1 VGFFDKQTKELEARG
16 LDPARLPPGQYFT
29 DRFPV
34 LHAGVVPEVD
44 LATWDFTIDG
54 LGVGAVTLSF
64 AEILDLPSTRVTADI
79 HCVTKWSKFD
89 TEWEGVAVTEVLSL
103 IEVPAAATHVL
114 VNAEHG
120 FTANLPIEDF
130 SREGNLFAYNYGGE
144 PLEPD
149 HGWPLRLV
157 VPHLYFWK
165 SVKWTR
171 GFTFLDEDE
180 PGFWERNGYHMYGD
194 PFQEQRYWSGS

>member
-1 VGFFDKQTKELEARG
+1 MGFFDKQTKELEARG

-103 IEVPAAATHVL
+103 IELPAAATHVL

-171 GFTFLDEDE
+171 GFTFLDQDE

-194 PFQEQRYWSGS
+194 PFREQRYW

>member
-1 VGFFDKQTKELEARG
+1 MGFFDKQTKELEARG

-89 TEWEGVAVTEVLSL
+89 TEWEGVAVTEVLNL
-103 IEVPAAATHVL
+103 IELPAAATHLL

-171 GFTFLDEDE
+171 GFTFLDQDE

-194 PFQEQRYWSGS
+194 PFQEQRYW

>member
-1 VGFFDKQTKELEARG
+1 MGFFDKQTKELEARG

-171 GFTFLDEDE
+171 GFTFLDQDE

-194 PFQEQRYWSGS
+194 PFQEQRYW

>member
-1 VGFFDKQTKELEARG
+1 MGFFDKQTKELEARG

-54 LGVGAVTLSF
+54 LGMGAHTLSF

-89 TEWEGVAVTEVLSL
+89 TEWEGVAVTEVLNL
-103 IEVPAAATHVL
+103 IEVPAAANHVL

-171 GFTFLDEDE
+171 GFTFLDQDE

-194 PFQEQRYWSGS
+194 PFQEQRYW

>member
-1 VGFFDKQTKELEARG
+1 MGFFDKQTKELEARG

-89 TEWEGVAVTEVLSL
+89 TEWDGVAVTEVLSL

-157 VPHLYFWK
+157 APHLYFWK

-171 GFTFLDEDE
+171 GFTFLDQDE

-194 PFQEQRYWSGS
+194 PFQEQRYW

>member
-1 VGFFDKQTKELEARG
+1 MGFFDKQTKELEGRG

-34 LHAGVVPEVD
+34 LHAGVVPDVD
-44 LATWDFTIDG
+44 LASWDFTIDG
-54 LGVGAVTLSF
+54 LGIEPHTLDF
-64 AEILDLPSTRVTADI
+64 AQMRSLPSTRITADI

-89 TEWEGVAVTEVLSL
+89 TEWEGVAVTELLTLVA
-103 IEVPAAATHVL
+103 VPEPATHVL

-120 FTANLPIEDF
+120 FTANLPFEDF
-130 SREGNLFAYNYGGE
+130 AREGNLFAYHYGGE

-157 VPHLYFWK
+157 VPHLYFLK

-171 GFTFLDEDE
+171 GFTFLDKDE

-194 PFQEQRYWSGS
+194 PFEEQRYWGS

>member
-1 VGFFDKQTKELEARG
+1 MGFFDKQTKELEARG

-54 LGVGAVTLSF
+54 LGVGAQALSF

-89 TEWEGVAVTEVLSL
+89 TEWEGVAVTEVLNL

-171 GFTFLDEDE
+171 GFTFLDQDE

-194 PFQEQRYWSGS
+194 PFQEQRYWGG

>member
-1 VGFFDKQTKELEARG
+1 MGFFDKQAKELEARG

-89 TEWEGVAVTEVLSL
+89 TEWEGIAVTEVLNL

-130 SREGNLFAYNYGGE
+130 SREGNLFAYTYGGE

-171 GFTFLDEDE
+171 GFTFLDQDE

-194 PFQEQRYWSGS
+194 PFQEQRYWGG

>member
-1 VGFFDKQTKELEARG
+1 MGFFDKQTKELEARG

-89 TEWEGVAVTEVLSL
+89 TEWDGVAVTEVLNL
-103 IEVPAAATHVL
+103 IGVPAAATHVL

-171 GFTFLDEDE
+171 GFTFLDQDE

-194 PFQEQRYWSGS
+194 PFQEQRYW

>member
-1 VGFFDKQTKELEARG
+1 MGFFDKQTKELEARG

-89 TEWEGVAVTEVLSL
+89 TEWEGVAVTEVLNL

-171 GFTFLDEDE
+171 GFTFLDQDE

-194 PFQEQRYWSGS
+194 SFREQRYW

>member
-1 VGFFDKQTKELEARG
+1 MGFFDKQTKELEARG

-54 LGVGAVTLSF
+54 LGLGAVTLSF

-89 TEWEGVAVTEVLSL
+89 TEWEGVAVSEVLNL
-103 IEVPAAATHVL
+103 IEVPAEATHVL

-171 GFTFLDEDE
+171 GFTFLDQDE

-194 PFQEQRYWSGS
+194 PFQEQRYW

>member
-1 VGFFDKQTKELEARG
+1 MGFFDRQTKELEARG
-16 LDPARLPPGQYFT
+16 LDPARLAPGQYFT

-54 LGVGAVTLSF
+54 LGVGAVTLNF
-64 AEILDLPSTRVTADI
+64 AEILDLPSIRVTADI

-89 TEWEGVAVTEVLSL
+89 TEWEGVAVTEVLDL
-103 IEVPAAATHVL
+103 IEVPVAATHML
-114 VNAEHG
+114 INAEHG

-171 GFTFLDEDE
+171 GFTFLDHDE

-194 PFQEQRYWSGS
+194 PFREQRYWGG